1 MYIYQALSVLTVE
14 GVIVKLKGAQMLARW
29 ERSEERPPPCEI
41 NPLSK
46 ETQYMGKRYLKWGKR
61 DCKMDEK

>member
-29 ERSEERPPPCEI
+29 EGSEERPPPCES

-46 ETQYMGKRYLKWGKR
+46 ETQYMGKRDLIWGLSPYQ
-61 DCKMDEK
+61 ET